1 MPNKLWDNTEMN
13 VIVSIDPWMTSDE
26 YRNVISPGLQTEC
39 HQPWTPDGVWS
50 ALDSRRSV
58 ISPGLQMECDQPW
71 TPDDEIYCDS
81 KFIGGGNQSASHWAS
96 LSQKYFIKYTLS
108 CMGGHFSGDR

>member
-39 HQPWTPDGVWS
+39 HQPWTPD
-50 ALDSRRSV
+50 
-58 ISPGLQMECDQPW
+58 
-71 TPDDEIYCDS
+71 DEIYCDS
-81 KFIGGGNQSASHWAS
+81 KFIGGGNQSASH
-96 LSQKYFIKYTLS
+96 
-108 CMGGHFSGDR
+108 